1 MSEHI
6 IKTDNFFLEISAE
19 IDESD
24 IDNPVNTILTVEV
37 ISCGFS
43 AKAEFETDVKK
54 LSEFSENLKSL
65 YNTLDGSASICETYG
80 YKRYISFSA
89 DKRGKIMVKGFVCDE
104 MRNNELK
111 FENSFDQTYLES
123 FASGLNYYL

>member
-6 IKTDNFFLEISAE
+6 IKTDNFFLKISAD
-19 IDESD
+19 IDDSD

-43 AKAEFETDVKK
+43 AKAEFETDEKK
-54 LSEFSENLKSL
+54 LSEFSENLNSL

-80 YKRYISFSA
+80 YKRYVSFSA
-89 DKRGKIMVKGFVCDE
+89 NKRGIITACGFLCDE